1 MAANTRKSIEDLQ
14 ADANSHGLSRTLGPL
29 HLMLLGIGCILGA
42 GIYVLPGTAAAN
54 FAGPAV
60 MISFV
65 IAGTACALTALC
77 YAELASTMPVSGSS
91 YSYCYAALGEVFAW
105 SLGWILM
112 LEYTLASSTLAVGF
126 SSYLTSLLRNFDIL
140 VPAYIAT
147 PLVGTDGGFSMNL
160 LAVLAIV
167 VVTGVLCAGRA
178 PVRRRERLPRRRES
192 RGAGRRHLGRLRRDR
207 PRQLDAFHTA
217 ARR

>member
-1 MAANTRKSIEDLQ
+1 MAAGARNSTGPFARKSIEALQ
-14 ADANSHGLSRTLGPL
+14 ADATSHGLRRALGPM
-29 HLMLLGIGCILGA
+29 HLVLFGIGCILGA

-105 SLGWILM
+105 GLGWILM
-112 LEYTLASSTLAVGF
+112 LEYTLASSTLARRVLELPREPRCAISA
-126 SSYLTSLLRNFDIL
+126 SSCRRPSRRRWS
-140 VPAYIAT
+140 AS
-147 PLVGTDGGFSMNL
+147 DGGD
-160 LAVLAIV
+160 
-167 VVTGVLCAGRA
+167 
-178 PVRRRERLPRRRES
+178 S
-192 RGAGRRHLGRLRRDR
+192 R
-207 PRQLDAFHTA
+207 
-217 ARR
+217 